1 MNRMIADGSLREFA
15 VVACDLNNLKI
26 TNDTKGHKAGD
37 ELLQSA
43 SRLICEYFDH
53 SPVFRTGG
61 DEFEVILQG
70 QDYENRHMILSS
82 VNKTVEQNLIE
93 GKVVVALG
101 MSDYIPGEDK
111 TLQDVFMRADE
122 IMYRRKKDLKRM
134 EAERR

>member
-1 MNRMIADGSLREFA
+1 M
-15 VVACDLNNLKI
+15 
-26 TNDTKGHKAGD
+26 
-37 ELLQSA
+37 QSA

-61 DEFEVILQG
+61 DEFEVILEG
-70 QDYENRHMILSS
+70 KDYENRHMILSS

-122 IMYRRKKDLKRM
+122 IMYRRKRI
-134 EAERR
+134 